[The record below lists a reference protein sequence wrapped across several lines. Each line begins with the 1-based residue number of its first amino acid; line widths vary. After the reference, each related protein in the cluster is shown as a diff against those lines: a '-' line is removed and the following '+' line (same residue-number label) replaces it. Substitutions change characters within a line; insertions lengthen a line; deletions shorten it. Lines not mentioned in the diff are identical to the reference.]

1 MVKQSGLARRIIYIG
16 AEDILSSL
24 RTSATENYRNALNGI
39 SGLAKHSDKD
49 YFTNKPVG
57 LLKEF
62 KPLEGFTK
70 VESMCIKSARN
81 SLSYINKESF
91 SDQWLIIIS
100 TTKGDIEYLEKNK
113 IDKAKPTYLA
123 QRVKDNLPLNSEVMV
138 VSNACISGLLATIT
152 AHDYIYTGKYK
163 HALVIGVDAVSEF
176 ITCGFESFYALS
188 EKPSSPFDKNRIGLS
203 LGEAAS
209 CVVLSPKTDIFKEQP
224 MIFVGGV
231 SSNDANHI
239 SGPSRTGEG
248 LVRAIDLVFKSTNV
262 EQSQIDFISA
272 HGTGTKYND
281 DMESVAFA
289 RCNLQNVPTN
299 SMKGYF
305 GHTLGAA
312 GVLELAMSIQSMRYD
327 EMLGTLGCTNPGTS
341 KEINV
346 LLNNK
351 KEKLK
356 TVLKTASGFGG
367 CNAAVVIKNNSD

>member
-1 MVKQSGLARRIIYIG
+1 MIYIG

-24 RTSATENYRNALNGI
+24 GKTAAENYQNALAGI
-39 SGLAKHSDKD
+39 SGLTKHVNKN

-57 LLKEF
+57 LLKAF
-62 KPLEGFTK
+62 KPLDGFTK
-70 VESMCIKSARN
+70 VESMCITSARK
-81 SLSYINKESF
+81 SLSCIDDECF
-91 SDQWLIIIS
+91 SDKWLIIIS
-100 TTKGDIEYLEKNK
+100 TTKGDIDYLEVNE
-113 IDKAKPTYLA
+113 IAKAKPTYLA
-123 QRVKDNLPLNSEVMV
+123 QRVKNNLPLNSEVMV

-152 AHDYIYTGKYK
+152 AHDYIATGKYQ
-163 HALVIGVDAVSEF
+163 HALVIGVDVVSKF
-176 ITCGFESFYALS
+176 TTYGFESFYALS
-188 EKPSSPFDKNRIGLS
+188 EEPSSPFDKNRTGLS

-209 CVVLSPKTDIFKEQP
+209 SVVLSSKASIFKEQS
-224 MIFVGGV
+224 MIFAGGA

-248 LVRAIDLVFKSTNV
+248 LVRAIDLVLKSTNV
-262 EQSQIDFISA
+262 KQSQIDFISA

-281 DMESVAFA
+281 DMESIAFT

-299 SMKGYF
+299 SIKGYF

-312 GVLELAMSIQSMRYD
+312 SILELAISLQSIRNK
-327 EMLGTLGCTNPGTS
+327 EMLGTFGCVLPGTA

-351 KEKLK
+351 KAKLK

-367 CNAAVVIKNNSD
+367 CNAAVVLKNNLNE